1 MGSSIFTR
9 NWSFSSGNYNF
20 RKDCHFHEKKNYFF
34 KSLILQP
41 FVGADTKLWPSV
53 GRIND
58 ALGDKNL
65 VCSCP
70 PMDTYVS
77 PHVVNPVISPE
88 TEKELRSTQW

>member
-1 MGSSIFTR
+1 MNLFPIIYVF
-9 NWSFSSGNYNF
+9 
-20 RKDCHFHEKKNYFF
+20 CQFF
-34 KSLILQP
+34 QP

-70 PMDTYVS
+70 PMESYVS
-77 PHVVNPVISPE
+77 PHVVNPVIDPE
-88 TEKELRSTQW
+88 TKKELLSLW

>member
-1 MGSSIFTR
+1 M
-9 NWSFSSGNYNF
+9 FSEKKILN
-20 RKDCHFHEKKNYFF
+20 HFHKKKYTYFF
-34 KSLILQP
+34 FKFQP